1 MTMAIKKIL
10 HFITTGIWRIRL
22 REMPPRKSFLIRF
35 LRVCI
40 LSTREFFQDKC
51 VLRASALT
59 YYTLLSIVPV
69 LAMAF
74 GIAKGFGLQ
83 DTLERLI
90 REKMQALD
98 ASTQLAAEAAARTAE
113 NAENATEAAKT
124 TLESNAPLGEAIDMQ
139 RVADL
144 IIEFTNNMLEN
155 VQGGLVA
162 GIGIVILFYVTIK
175 VLANIERSFNDIWG
189 VSKARSLPRKFA
201 DYLAFMLISP
211 ICFVMASSI
220 TVMITT
226 RAQGIIEG
234 AQLWGWADSLAAS
247 SLRLVPLSIIWL
259 LFAFTYLFMPNTK
272 VRPLSGLIGGIA
284 AGTLFYLVQSLYV
297 SLQIGVSRNSAIY
310 GSFAALPFLLLWLQ
324 TSWLIV
330 LFGAEIA
337 FAHQNIDTYEFEPDC
352 RNASHFQRRVLA
364 LRIMQYALDRFEANK
379 EAPTAE
385 ELSHELETPIRLI
398 REVLKELTDSRI
410 MTRIPKDGKRS
421 PVFQPGMDP
430 KQLTLAFIIQHLDDH
445 GTDKLPA
452 TESET
457 QKRIEAAI
465 LKFRKLADKS
475 EENIHV
481 TEL

>member
-1 MTMAIKKIL
+1 MAIHKLL

-22 REMPPRKSFLIRF
+22 REVTPHKGFLIRF

-40 LSTREFFQDKC
+40 LATREFFHDKC

-69 LAMAF
+69 LALAF

-83 DTLERLI
+83 ETLERLI

-98 ASTQLAAEAAARTAE
+98 ASTQAAAQAAAESVENTAEAAETTAALA
-113 NAENATEAAKT
+113 NPASD
-124 TLESNAPLGEAIDMQ
+124 TLDIQ

-162 GIGIVILFYVTIK
+162 GIGIVILFFVTIK

-189 VSKARSLPRKFA
+189 ISKARSLPRKFA

-211 ICFVMASSI
+211 ICFVMASSLI
-220 TVMITT
+220 VMITT

-310 GSFAALPFLLLWLQ
+310 GSFAALPFLLFWLQ
-324 TSWLIV
+324 ASWLIV
-330 LFGAEIA
+330 LLGAEIA

-352 RNASHFQRRVLA
+352 RNASHFHRRVLA
-364 LRIMQYALDRFEANK
+364 LRIMHYALDRFEKN
-379 EAPTAE
+379 EEPPTAQ

-398 REVLKELTDSRI
+398 REVLKELTESRI
-410 MTRIPKDGKRS
+410 MTRIPQDGKRS

-430 KQLTLAFIIQHLDDH
+430 KQLTLAFIIQRLDDQ
-445 GTDKLPA
+445 GTDNLPSA
-452 TESET
+452 DSET
-457 QKRIEAAI
+457 QKRIEKAI
-465 LKFRKLADKS
+465 EKFRELADKS
-475 EENIHV
+475 GENIHV